1 MRFVW
6 RLLMAT
12 FSQSSPSPWM
22 TLERFV
28 VLLVSFVWLALFSL
42 PALIAF
48 WDWARYTFSS
58 PFP

>member
-1 MRFVW
+1 
-6 RLLMAT
+6 MAT

-42 PALIAF
+42 PAIIAF